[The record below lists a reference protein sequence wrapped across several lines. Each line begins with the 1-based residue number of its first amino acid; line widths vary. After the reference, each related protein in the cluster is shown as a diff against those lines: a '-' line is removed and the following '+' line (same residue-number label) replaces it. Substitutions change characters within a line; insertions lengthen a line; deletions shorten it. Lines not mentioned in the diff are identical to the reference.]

1 MILPKLNAAV
11 ILGYIATPFLEGVPH
26 LNKIV
31 NETPRIGLISNAFEK
46 TVKSIYRKDSL
57 RIAAALK
64 VIFNALT
71 KPVEELYLNRNIVVA
86 ATNLAEA
93 SEEILELK
101 DASYK
106 SFLDSP
112 KQALTMFKKIFE
124 KLKNTQGEEINM
136 EFMRKSGLFTAA
148 SVVSGLA
155 SYAGTLTKNN
165 PLALSGR
172 FFQNYLSD
180 FDKFVSNNA
189 DRNYSGFAF
198 ILESL
203 FDPVIRATKGKIPT
217 SITKI
222 LLAAQY
228 AINWSGVTLANRSQG
243 AEYDENLI
251 KIHHNPLRYIKEAS
265 TRLVKALNP
274 YNVLQQA
281 SLLPA
286 NS

>member
-1 MILPKLNAAV
+1 M
-11 ILGYIATPFLEGVPH
+11 
-26 LNKIV
+26 
-31 NETPRIGLISNAFEK
+31 
-46 TVKSIYRKDSL
+46 
-57 RIAAALK
+57 
-64 VIFNALT
+64 T

-101 DASYK
+101 DATYK

-112 KQALTMFKKIFE
+112 KQAINMFKKIFD
-124 KLKNTQGEEINM
+124 KLRNSQGEEISI
-136 EFMRKSGLFTAA
+136 EFMRKTGLFTAG

-165 PLALSGR
+165 PLALTGR

-203 FDPVIRATKGKIPT
+203 FDPLIRATKGKIPQ
-217 SITKI
+217 SLTKI

-243 AEYDENLI
+243 AEHDENLV
-251 KIHHNPLRYIKEAS
+251 KIHHNPLKYMKEAT
-265 TRLVKALNP
+265 TRLIKALNP

-281 SLLPA
+281 NLLPA